1 MGCGAS
7 SLRRPTVDARG
18 GGESYVHL
26 KHLEKSVAL
35 SGKVAT
41 RLIPHR
47 KEYAA
52 PVRGDGDD
60 ATEVADTRSSY
71 LNSSHGGESVSAT
84 QHLLRFL
91 TSKGESESS
100 ADRPLSSLGNLD
112 ELSKA
117 MLSVN
122 AGTNQVGALRVQLRT
137 NDPNAR
143 DSDGDR
149 VPLHW
154 AAARG
159 HARCAMVLLR
169 AGADPQQIELSSG
182 LTCSELADERGH
194 TELAITLRG
203 FAPPLRS
210 LPASRRCVDVEEEP
224 PAAVLAAEETAP
236 PAAEVPAPEA
246 TTPVEPAAAPPAGG
260 QAAMWL
266 ALEAAARQGQPA
278 RMDWGGGRGAG
289 RGGRGAGG
297 GHGGRGLGGG
307 ARGVHPPDTRP
318 RRPAPPPTC
327 GARRGGA
334 RGATRRCGSRW
345 RRRSGG
351 TRRRRRRGEGSRPRA
366 QAPRARRTTRCGGRG
381 RRRNEGS
388 RSSWEARLH
397 QYRPRNRQGG
407 IGAAGTPTRGH
418 TTMC

>member
-7 SLRRPTVDARG
+7 GLRRPTVDARE

-52 PVRGDGDD
+52 PLRGDGDD

-143 DSDGDR
+143 DPDGDR

-210 LPASRRCVDVEEEP
+210 LPASRRCVGVEEEP

-278 RMDWGGGRGAG
+278 RMEGGRGRGPG

-297 GHGGRGLGGG
+297 GGRGAGAGGRGSGGSSPRHTPPSPRPPADVRRA
-307 ARGVHPPDTRP
+307 AR
-318 RRPAPPPTC
+318 RRKGGDEAMWLEVEEAERRHAEAEA
-327 GARRGGA
+327 ARRGQPTEGA
-334 RGATRRCGSRW
+334 STASAPDDAMWRAWQAAQRGQPFELGSAAA
-345 RRRSGG
+345 SV
-351 TRRRRRRGEGSRPRA
+351 
-366 QAPRARRTTRCGGRG
+366 QAA
-381 RRRNEGS
+381 
-388 RSSWEARLH
+388 
-397 QYRPRNRQGG
+397 
-407 IGAAGTPTRGH
+407 
-418 TTMC
+418 

>member
-41 RLIPHR
+41 RPIPHR

-52 PVRGDGDD
+52 PLRGDGDD

-71 LNSSHGGESVSAT
+71 LNSSHEGESVSAS

-91 TSKGESESS
+91 TSKEKSESS

-122 AGTNQVGALRVQLRT
+122 AGTNQLGALRVQLRT
-137 NDPNAR
+137 NDPNMR
-143 DSDGDR
+143 DPDGDR

-159 HARCAMVLLR
+159 HTKCAMVLLR
-169 AGADPQQIELSSG
+169 AGADPQQIERSSG

-203 FAPPLRS
+203 FAPPCA
-210 LPASRRCVDVEEEP
+210 LPASRRCVEVEEEA
-224 PAAVLAAEETAP
+224 PAAVLAAVEETAP

-246 TTPVEPAAAPPAGG
+246 TPPVEQAAAPPAGG

-278 RMDWGGGRGAG
+278 RMEWGGRGAG

-297 GHGGRGLGGG
+297 GGRGAGAGGRGSG
-307 ARGVHPPDTRP
+307 ASPPPSPRPPALPSVLLPADVRRAP
-318 RRPAPPPTC
+318 RRRKGGDEAMWLEAEASERRRAEAEA
-327 GARRGGA
+327 ARRGQPIEA
-334 RGATRRCGSRW
+334 NPPDDAMWRAWQAAQRGQPFELGSAA
-345 RRRSGG
+345 SAH
-351 TRRRRRRGEGSRPRA
+351 P
-366 QAPRARRTTRCGGRG
+366 APVMA
-381 RRRNEGS
+381 
-388 RSSWEARLH
+388 
-397 QYRPRNRQGG
+397 
-407 IGAAGTPTRGH
+407 
-418 TTMC
+418 M

>member
-266 ALEAAARQGQPA
+266 GLEAAARQGQPA
-278 RMDWGGGRGAG
+278 RMDWGGGRGAAG
-289 RGGRGAGG
+289 R
-297 GHGGRGLGGG
+297 
-307 ARGVHPPDTRP
+307 V
-318 RRPAPPPTC
+318 
-327 GARRGGA
+327 
-334 RGATRRCGSRW
+334 
-345 RRRSGG
+345 
-351 TRRRRRRGEGSRPRA
+351 
-366 QAPRARRTTRCGGRG
+366 
-381 RRRNEGS
+381 
-388 RSSWEARLH
+388 
-397 QYRPRNRQGG
+397 QGG
-407 IGAAGTPTRGH
+407 DL
-418 TTMC
+418 CY